1 MATAAGASGGSAA
14 SDAFPSLVSAEWL
27 RQHRGEVKVL
37 NATWYLPNAG
47 KDAVGEHLAERIPG
61 ALFFDVERIADPAST
76 LPHMLPSDQQF
87 AAAADALGISNDDA
101 LVVYDN
107 TGIFSSARAWWTWHV
122 FGHRKVA
129 VLDGGLPAWRAA
141 GGEVHTSPV
150 DEAALHAPAQALR
163 SPPATTK
170 YQARLDKAAVRDWQ
184 QMLANVSSSGE
195 QVVDARPAARFR
207 GEAAE
212 PRPGLRSGHI
222 PGSRSLQFADVLREG
237 RLKPAAELEAA
248 FKGAGVD
255 LDKPLV
261 CTCGTGTTACILL
274 LAARQ
279 LRPDKHVAVYDGS
292 WSEWGALPDVPVA
305 SGSE

>member
-1 MATAAGASGGSAA
+1 MATAAGSSGAAA
-14 SDAFPSLVSAEWL
+14 SDTFPSLVSAEWL

-47 KDAVGEHLAERIPG
+47 KDAVAEHLAERIPG
-61 ALFFDVERIADPAST
+61 ALFFDVERIANPASS

-122 FGHRKVA
+122 FGHSKVA
-129 VLDGGLPAWRAA
+129 VLDGGLPAWRVA
-141 GGEVHTSPV
+141 GGEVDSSPV

-184 QMLANVSSSGE
+184 QMLANTSSSAE
-195 QVVDARPAARFR
+195 QVVDARPTPRFR

-255 LDKPLV
+255 LEQPLV

-279 LRPDKHVAVYDGS
+279 LRPDKPIAVYDGS

-305 SGSE
+305 TGSE